1 MTDLT
6 TRLAAAWLFV
16 KRNWAIIVPPTVVVV
31 ALGLAAV
38 TATTTLTRCGC
49 QGPIP
54 TPTPVV
60 TPTPTMTPTATIPP
74 PTPTATIPP
83 TVTVTP
89 VQTPTPTSTPV
100 WEPPVTPTPIPG
112 ANSMVTGT
120 HALKWDVVY
129 NISPA
134 SLTWAWDEDCHLVV
148 IDDASGRTYKTTCG
162 EMAVYQAVSYAYPY
176 DRQVHTPTCIS
187 ELVYRY
193 IVDVE
198 IRQDGEVVR
207 SETIT
212 TTLTGLTADEMP
224 TTGQYDGDVPWKISA
239 AGVTGQFEVWTCG
252 RWVSDCD
259 ELPSFVMYREGDDGL
274 VPRDGRGFSLVG
286 VYER

>member
-1 MTDLT
+1 MTDLI
-6 TRLAAAWLFV
+6 TRLTTWLKAAWAFL
-16 KRNWAIIVPPTVVVV
+16 KRNWPIIVPTVFVL
-31 ALGLAAV
+31 ALALAAV
-38 TATTTLTRCGC
+38 TATTTLRSCGC

-54 TPTPVV
+54 TPTPVL
-60 TPTPTMTPTATIPP
+60 
-74 PTPTATIPP
+74 
-83 TVTVTP
+83 
-89 VQTPTPTSTPV
+89 TPTPTSTPV

-252 RWVSDCD
+252 RWVPDCD

-274 VPRDGRGFSLVG
+274 VPRDERGFSLVG

>member
-1 MTDLT
+1 MTNLITRIT
-6 TRLAAAWLFV
+6 TWLNTAWLFV

-31 ALGLAAV
+31 TLGLAAV
-38 TATTTLTRCGC
+38 AATTTLTRCGC
-49 QGPIP
+49 QGPVSP
-54 TPTPVV
+54 LPTPVSPL
-60 TPTPTMTPTATIPP
+60 PTP
-74 PTPTATIPP
+74 
-83 TVTVTP
+83 
-89 VQTPTPTSTPV
+89 TPV
-100 WEPPVTPTPIPG
+100 WEPPQTPTPVPG
-112 ANSMVTGT
+112 ASNMVTGT

-198 IRQDGEVVR
+198 IRH
-207 SETIT
+207 I
-212 TTLTGLTADEMP
+212 
-224 TTGQYDGDVPWKISA
+224 GDLAV
-239 AGVTGQFEVWTCG
+239 
-252 RWVSDCD
+252 
-259 ELPSFVMYREGDDGL
+259 
-274 VPRDGRGFSLVG
+274 
-286 VYER
+286 